1 MNGMIQNRNVQ
12 KKHIQPLRVLE
23 QRHHS
28 LKMSHPL
35 WPDHFTAPE
44 VLRTVTQI
52 PLSPTHD
59 MDATDESPSH
69 IDAESFLTVIFS
81 LDGQERQ
88 IDAPWDDGDLLWE
101 LTAIQFE
108 INIADVVFLYH
119 VDHRPADIAQ
129 EGLECLLLQRQQDAP
144 SVNFLRLCLVDV
156 EYKADA
162 RGSQLRI
169 DRRPKWMPRRINR
182 ASIILLAGFGGF
194 CALSPS
200 RCDVLDQ

>member
-1 MNGMIQNRNVQ
+1 
-12 KKHIQPLRVLE
+12 
-23 QRHHS
+23 
-28 LKMSHPL
+28 
-35 WPDHFTAPE
+35 
-44 VLRTVTQI
+44 
-52 PLSPTHD
+52 

-144 SVNFLRLCLVDV
+144 EDHNCELT
-156 EYKADA
+156 ADQNGCPA
-162 RGSQLRI
+162 ELTEHPSFY
-169 DRRPKWMPRRINR
+169 
-182 ASIILLAGFGGF
+182 LLALVAFAPCHRAGVTFGSI
-194 CALSPS
+194 AHLWK
-200 RCDVLDQ
+200 